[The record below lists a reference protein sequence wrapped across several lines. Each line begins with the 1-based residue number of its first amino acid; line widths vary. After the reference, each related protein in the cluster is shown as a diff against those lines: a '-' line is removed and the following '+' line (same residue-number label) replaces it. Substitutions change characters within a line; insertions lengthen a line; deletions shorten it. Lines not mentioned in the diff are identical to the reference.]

1 MIWKVGKYIRLSRE
15 DGHEV
20 SESVVNQDKILNDEI
35 PSFFQDG
42 LYEVVDTYIDDGTS
56 GTTDIERGDFQ
67 RMVGDMKAGRINC
80 IVVKNFPQQRQPG
93 PFSWGVYPAL

>member
-1 MIWKVGKYIRLSRE
+1 MARIRKTDERNVHAQQMIWKVGKYIRLSRE

-42 LYEVVDTYIDDGTS
+42 LYEVVDTYIDA
-56 GTTDIERGDFQ
+56 TDIIGLKQNPTKR
-67 RMVGDMKAGRINC
+67 A
-80 IVVKNFPQQRQPG
+80 
-93 PFSWGVYPAL
+93 SL

>member
-1 MIWKVGKYIRLSRE
+1 MARIRKTDERNVHAQQMIWKVGKYIRLSRE

-42 LYEVVDTYIDDGTS
+42 LYCGKKPLQS
-56 GTTDIERGDFQ
+56 
-67 RMVGDMKAGRINC
+67 
-80 IVVKNFPQQRQPG
+80 FPQQRQPG
-93 PFSWGVYPAL
+93 PFS